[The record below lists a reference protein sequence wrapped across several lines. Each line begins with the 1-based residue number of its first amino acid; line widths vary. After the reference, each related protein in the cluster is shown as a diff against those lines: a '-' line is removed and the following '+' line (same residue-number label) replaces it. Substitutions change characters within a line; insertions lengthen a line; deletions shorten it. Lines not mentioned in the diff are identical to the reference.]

1 MITQDQC
8 WLKDTCSGI
17 YCKTPTCMRFIKLN
31 KLYDFAHISL
41 KQRKSAKLGIYNGIN
56 SCDTES
62 YTHLSEIAR
71 NIVDF
76 GQGPI
81 EANGKRSGIGQNLY
95 IYSTNVGNGK
105 TEWALKL
112 LHAYFNQIWPYSEL
126 KCKALFINVPQFLL
140 ALKDNISHESEEVQY
155 IKDNILDCD
164 LVIFDELGAKVA
176 TQFELD
182 HLLTYINARL
192 NNGKTCIYT
201 SNIRPEHLDE
211 YLGNRLASRVR
222 GLSDRVEFNGVDM
235 RGVVKQ

>member
-76 GQGPI
+76 VQGPI

-112 LHAYFNQIWPYSEL
+112 IKAYFDIIWPTSKLEE
-126 KCKALFINVPQFLL
+126 CRALFINVPKFLL
-140 ALKDNISHESEEVQY
+140 DLKENISNKSERVEY
-155 IKDNILDCD
+155 IKDNILTCD
-164 LVIFDELGAKVA
+164 IVVFDEIGAKEN
-176 TQFELD
+176 TTYELD
-182 HLLTYINARL
+182 HLLSYINSRIL
-192 NNGKTCIYT
+192 DNKTCIYT
-201 SNIRPEHLDE
+201 SNIKPSALSNYVGD
-211 YLGNRLASRVR
+211 RLSSRIVNMSVVIELK
-222 GLSDRVEFNGVDM
+222 GKDM
-235 RGVVKQ
+235 RGVE